1 MPDLGPSS
9 GITEKSRT
17 VLALLREQA
26 LDGFTLRS
34 KTGFDK
40 SALLASLQELSG
52 RGLIRVA
59 GDLTE
64 PGMDEA
70 FYSVPLGSVGNA
82 DLELGRLSSQPSL
95 YRR

>member
-1 MPDLGPSS
+1 MVDLSPNS
-9 GITEKSRT
+9 GLTQNSRT
-17 VLALLREQA
+17 VLGLLREQA

-34 KTGFDK
+34 KTAFDK
-40 SALLASLQELSG
+40 NTLLASLQELSS

>member
-1 MPDLGPSS
+1 MADLSPNS
-9 GITEKSRT
+9 GLTQNSRT
-17 VLALLREQA
+17 VLGLLREQA

-34 KTGFDK
+34 KTGFDAK
-40 SALLASLQELSG
+40 TLLASLQELSG
-52 RGLIRVA
+52 RALIRVA

-70 FYSVPLGSVGNA
+70 FYAVPLGSVGNA
-82 DLELGRLSSQPSL
+82 DLELGRLSSVSL